1 MNGSPA
7 PIINGVPAPADPPNL
22 PSNPLTSILRDSFL
36 AERNAEEERLAKRR
50 RKEAATAASTADT
63 PSSSGAITP
72 GLLGDTVSEMD
83 FKKPPTK
90 KELKKQ
96 NENRMSDAQQAKAT
110 SGALNMALGG
120 RKQPSWMT
128 GAAAKPTNP
137 MLPKVDTNT
146 GAMGGEKGK
155 QAGPDD
161 FLGRGLPRV
170 RGFDFREDGKKGVG
184 IQARDVL
191 FVIDGERKERRAL
204 AKAFLR
210 LKEESQ

>member
-1 MNGSPA
+1 MS
-7 PIINGVPAPADPPNL
+7 NGVPAPPEHPTL
-22 PSNPLTSILRDSFL
+22 PFNPLTSGLRDSFL
-36 AERNAEEERLAKRR
+36 AERKAEEERLTKRR

-63 PSSSGAITP
+63 PSSSGAATP
-72 GLLGDTVSEMD
+72 GLLGDTPPEMD

-146 GAMGGEKGK
+146 GATGGEKGK
-155 QAGPDD
+155 AGADD
-161 FLGRGLPRV
+161 MLGKGLPRV

-184 IQARDVL
+184 IQVRDLV
-191 FVIDGERKERRAL
+191 FVMDWERKERRAL

-210 LKEESQ
+210 LTED